1 MTKTQKKTK
10 QKVERNTPL
19 NATRYQ
25 GFYLTMLILSTVGTA
40 FGIVGL
46 WGIVDTIALFNDAP
60 VYAILSLINVLVVL
74 PVAIW
79 ALILLWLKHPLGIW
93 LKLGTYAVSIIC
105 AIGLLF
111 SAGPVIKVYLA
122 EALAEMAKRP
132 NQSVDASIVEGIATI
147 ALYAG
152 IALTIMSS
160 IAFGLL
166 WYFAWKKQSE
176 ADSE

>member
-1 MTKTQKKTK
+1 MTKTKTTPK
-10 QKVERNTPL
+10 HPVEKNTPL

-40 FGIVGL
+40 FGVIGL
-46 WGIVDTIALFNDAP
+46 WGVIDTIALFNTAP
-60 VYAILSLINVLVVL
+60 VYAVLSLINVIVVL

-79 ALILLWLKHPLGIW
+79 ALILLWMKQPLGIW
-93 LKLGTYAVSIIC
+93 LKLSTYAVSILC
-105 AIGLLF
+105 SIGLLF
-111 SAGPVIKVYLA
+111 SAGPVIKLYIT
-122 EALAEMAKRP
+122 EAVAEMAKTP
-132 NQSVDASIVEGIATI
+132 NQSVDASIIESIATI

-152 IALTIMSS
+152 IGLSILGS

-176 ADSE
+176 ADLE